1 MKSVFAERVRRVW
14 HTCEVCHTF
23 DTFVLPRNERSAQ
36 NVTGFLEKILSHSTF
51 VRPLGIFLSRF
62 APLSHIMSS
71 NIPTEDFESLL
82 AGLRRRDV
90 QAWSLAVGQ
99 MRQVTLPW
107 LRRRVGRLPSY
118 ALVEEQEFVLEIF
131 ADSLAK
137 FYDLFDSG
145 NFGKAADMQSLMFR
159 VAELKMKEAFARLQ
173 KDALIYRPASPE
185 AFEVAVQKQPD
196 WTADDDLARER
207 AVALQQQFATLEAD
221 ERDLLQRFYSG
232 EKMSRLAQELGLTE
246 ENLRKRKQ
254 RALDRLKQLMKLTV
268 NLLCILWNL

>member
-1 MKSVFAERVRRVW
+1 
-14 HTCEVCHTF
+14 
-23 DTFVLPRNERSAQ
+23 
-36 NVTGFLEKILSHSTF
+36 
-51 VRPLGIFLSRF
+51 
-62 APLSHIMSS
+62 MSS
-71 NIPTEDFESLL
+71 NIPTEDFEPLL

-90 QAWSLAVGQ
+90 QAWTLAVGQ

-107 LRRRVGRLPSY
+107 LHRRVGKLPAY
-118 ALVEEQEFVLEIF
+118 ALVSEQEFVLEIF

-137 FYDLFDSG
+137 FYDLFEG
-145 NFGKAADMQSLMFR
+145 GTFGKAADMQSLMFR

-185 AFEVAVQKQPD
+185 AFEAAVQKQPD

-207 AVALQQQFATLEAD
+207 VLALQRQFATLEAD

-232 EKMSRLAQELGLTE
+232 EKMSRLAQEMGLTE

-254 RALDRLKQLMKLTV
+254 RALDRLKHLMKLTV
-268 NLLCILWNL
+268 KLLCIVWNL